1 LEIKN
6 PKVGAMPKLT
16 SPASAFRR
24 FKRYRQIVGVLVKYG
39 FGQLME
45 QIRAW
50 QHINIQCRIFHRC
63 DQRVAQLETGERIR
77 LALQELGPT
86 FVKMGQILSTR
97 PDMVPRDIVKELE
110 KLQEHVPPF
119 PTQVAKEILRSELNR
134 PIEEVFTS
142 FDEEPVAA
150 ASLAQVHRATLVGGQ
165 KVAVK
170 IQRPGIVDTIEADI
184 AIMHS
189 LAGVMERRI
198 DEAQFLNPVG
208 LIDELHSDIKRE
220 LNFRTEAN
228 NLIRFAYNFAGA
240 PELKVP
246 RVYEELCTPRLLVME
261 YIEGI
266 NISKIDQLDSE
277 GYDLKLIARR
287 CADILFKSSLEH
299 GFFHADPHPG
309 NVFVLPNNVIC
320 LLDFGMTGTLS
331 SLERASV
338 TKMIY
343 GVATGDEKTT
353 ARALLE
359 LVNPQGII
367 NEEQF
372 QKDLSRYIQEF
383 AYVPFGGL
391 RLGDM
396 LQNELY
402 LLRTYNLRFPTNLVW
417 ILKAIATVENTTSR
431 LDPETNMVEYVKPFA
446 AGMLRRQFSPW
457 REARELGAA
466 AIDFID
472 LLKDLP
478 YETRSILR
486 KLREGRIK
494 MEVEQ
499 MGQDTIR
506 KTLNRVA
513 NRLAVALVIA
523 ALLVGSS
530 LLVVSQLPPLFSG
543 ISIIGITGFGIAA
556 ILGLLLEFSILR
568 GIDR

>member
-1 LEIKN
+1 
-6 PKVGAMPKLT
+6 M
-16 SPASAFRR
+16 
-24 FKRYRQIVGVLVKYG
+24 LVKYG

-457 REARELGAA
+457 KEARELGAA

>member
-1 LEIKN
+1 
-6 PKVGAMPKLT
+6 MPKLT

-39 FGQLME
+39 FGQLMD

-50 QHINIQCRIFHRC
+50 EHINIECRIFHRC
-63 DQRVAQLETGERIR
+63 DRKIAHLEMGERIR

-119 PTQVAKEILRSELNR
+119 PAQIAREIVREELNR
-134 PIEEVFTS
+134 PIEEVFAS
-142 FDEEPVAA
+142 FDEEPIAA
-150 ASLAQVHRATLVGGQ
+150 ASLAQVHRARLKGGQ
-165 KVAVK
+165 EVVAK
-170 IQRPGIVDTIEADI
+170 IRRPEIVDTIEADM
-184 AIMHS
+184 AILHS

-208 LIDELHSDIKRE
+208 LINELHSDIKKE

-228 NLIRFAYNFAGA
+228 NLIRFAHNFAGA
-240 PELKVP
+240 PEVKVP

-266 NISKIDQLDSE
+266 NISKTDRLASE

-309 NVFVLPNNVIC
+309 NVFVLPNNIIC

-343 GVATGDEKTT
+343 GVATRDEKVT

-359 LVNPQGII
+359 LVNPKGII

-372 QKDLSRYIQEF
+372 EKDLSRYIQEF
-383 AYVPFGGL
+383 AYVPLGGL

-402 LLRTYNLRFPTNLVW
+402 ILRTYNLRFPTNLVW

-446 AGMLRRQFSPW
+446 AGMLKRQFSPL

-478 YETRSILR
+478 YEIKSVLR

-499 MGQDTIR
+499 MGQDAVR
-506 KTLNRVA
+506 KTLNRVG

-530 LLVVSQLPPLFSG
+530 LLVVSESPPLVSG
-543 ISIIGITGFGIAA
+543 ISIIGITGFSIAA
-556 ILGLLLEFSILR
+556 ILGLFLEFSILR
-568 GIDR
+568 SIDR